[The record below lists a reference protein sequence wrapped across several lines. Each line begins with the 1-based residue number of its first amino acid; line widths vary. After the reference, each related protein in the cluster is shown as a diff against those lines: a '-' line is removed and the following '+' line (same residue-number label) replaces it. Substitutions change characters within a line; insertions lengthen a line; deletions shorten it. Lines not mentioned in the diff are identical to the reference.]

1 MYIVHCYLMCHLFS
15 DLSFIASSLLKSSAG
30 LMPGF
35 LVVLQFFA
43 FSWASLKLKE
53 GGGGGGGGEG
63 IS

>member
-1 MYIVHCYLMCHLFS
+1 MCHLFS

-43 FSWASLKLKE
+43 FLWAGLKLRE